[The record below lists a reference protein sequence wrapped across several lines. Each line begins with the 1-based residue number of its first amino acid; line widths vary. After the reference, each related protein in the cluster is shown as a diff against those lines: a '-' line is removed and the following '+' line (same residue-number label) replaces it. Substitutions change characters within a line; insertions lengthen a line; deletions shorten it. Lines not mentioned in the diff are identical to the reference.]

1 MFCALG
7 RCLCKKDAVRALST
21 GEVSTALRPFYFT
34 VHPDL
39 FGQYPTQRT
48 VNENSLKQLSSIIEC
63 LQQHRPIRPTTLP
76 FYLRSKD
83 EKEVKAGK
91 FTLVQIQLKERDLRQ
106 TILSIL
112 KTCDLPTTFVDKI
125 EEEKATNID
134 AKYKSR
140 FWQRK
145 GYTGENIDFSEL
157 EDDPIYA
164 SILMKRKI
172 NIEPDTLKAYL
183 DKHINEVHVKLEAC
197 RPMREEVQKLEKILC
212 SELGLKN
219 ITWDCGWNIAHYR
232 GCLLAFKALAEHH
245 PLPMEVLRNRTLVF
259 ANDTGISLE
268 GSVMLNSG
276 EVRHNWL
283 DLIKNVQKHDVVL
296 LRLPAFEKAVSQVLL
311 DIKVG
316 RRVLYM
322 CRKFMPKVMVSQ
334 YEQQLRQLTTTL
346 SDYRGRRSYPKVWP
360 TTLSAYEIVI
370 EAEAGPLMLSP
381 TGQFIV
387 PSSCPSF
394 LLVNFITENLE
405 EATKRLHHYN
415 NIKYVERALHDKAV
429 KELGLIDLNK
439 DDSITPDLMIQCCER
454 LLLHKGVLAPLLE
467 GVMLWV
473 THYYSVMSDGVL
485 CIPWDWK
492 L

>member
-1 MFCALG
+1 MYCTTLG
-7 RCLCKKDAVRALST
+7 RCFCRRDAMRALST

-48 VNENSLKQLSSIIEC
+48 VNENSLKQLSSILET
-63 LQQHRPIRPTTLP
+63 LQQKQPIRPTILP

-91 FTLVQIQLKERDLRQ
+91 FTLVKIQLKEKDLRQ

-125 EEEKATNID
+125 EEQKPVT
-134 AKYKSR
+134 KCKSS
-140 FWQRK
+140 FWQCSGIK
-145 GYTGENIDFSEL
+145 AEFSEL

-164 SILMKRKI
+164 SIIMKRKI
-172 NIEPDTLKAYL
+172 NAEPDTLKAYL
-183 DKHINEVHVKLEAC
+183 DKHINEAHVKLEAC
-197 RPMREEVQKLEKILC
+197 RPMRDEVEKLEKILC
-212 SELGLKN
+212 SDLGLKD
-219 ITWDCGWNIAHYR
+219 IVWDCGWNIAHYR
-232 GCLLAFKALAEHH
+232 GCLLAFQALAEHH
-245 PLPMEVLRNRTLVF
+245 PESMEVLRNRTLVF

-268 GSVMLNSG
+268 GNVMLNSG
-276 EVRHNWL
+276 E
-283 DLIKNVQKHDVVL
+283 LIKNVRKHDAVL
-296 LRLPAFEKAVSQVLL
+296 LKLPAFEKAVSQVLL

-316 RRVLYM
+316 RR
-322 CRKFMPKVMVSQ
+322 KFMPKVMVGQ
-334 YEQQLRQLTTTL
+334 YERQLRQLTTTL
-346 SDYRGRRSYPKVWP
+346 SDYRGKRKYPNSWP
-360 TTLSAYEIVI
+360 ISLSAYEIVI

-394 LLVNFITENLE
+394 LLVNFISENLE

-415 NIKYVERALHDKAV
+415 NIKHVERELHRKTI
-429 KELGLIDLNK
+429 KELGLAALNK

-454 LLLHKGVLAPLLE
+454 LLLHKRDLASSLQ

-485 CIPWDWK
+485 CVPWDWK

>member
-1 MFCALG
+1 MYCTLVRCFC
-7 RCLCKKDAVRALST
+7 RTDAVRALSM

-48 VNENSLKQLSSIIEC
+48 VNENSLKQLSSILET
-63 LQQHRPIRPTTLP
+63 LQQQRPIRPTTLP

-83 EKEVKAGK
+83 EKDLKAGK
-91 FTLVQIQLKERDLRQ
+91 FTLVKIEFNEKDLRK

-125 EEEKATNID
+125 EETKSSSTYS
-134 AKYKSR
+134 KSPYKSKY
-140 FWQRK
+140 WQR
-145 GYTGENIDFSEL
+145 GNSFGEKIDFSEL

-164 SILMKRKI
+164 SIIMKRKI
-172 NIEPDTLKAYL
+172 NMEPDTLKAYL
-183 DKHINEVHVKLEAC
+183 EKHINEVHVKLEAC
-197 RPMREEVQKLEKILC
+197 KSVREEVKKLEKALC
-212 SELGLKN
+212 LDLGLKN
-219 ITWDCGWNIAHYR
+219 ILWDCGWNIAHYR
-232 GCLLAFKALAEHH
+232 GCLLAFRALAEHH
-245 PLPMEVLRNRTLVF
+245 PVPMEVLKDRTLVF
-259 ANDTGISLE
+259 ANDTGINLE
-268 GSVMLNSG
+268 GNVMLNSG

-283 DLIKNVQKHDVVL
+283 DLIKNVRKYDAVL
-296 LRLPAFEKAVSQVLL
+296 QRLPAFEKAVSTVLL
-311 DIKVG
+311 NIKVG
-316 RRVLYM
+316 R
-322 CRKFMPKVMVSQ
+322 RKFMPKVMAGQ
-334 YEQQLRQLTTTL
+334 YERQLRQLTTTL
-346 SDYRGRRSYPKVWP
+346 SDYRGKRKYPNVWP
-360 TTLSAYEIVI
+360 ADLSEYEIVI

-394 LLVNFITENLE
+394 LLISFITENLA

-415 NIKYVERALHDKAV
+415 NVKHIERELHQKATT
-429 KELGLIDLNK
+429 ELGLIVLNK
-439 DDSITPDLMIQCCER
+439 DDSINPDLMIQCCER
-454 LLLHKGVLAPLLE
+454 LLMHKQTLAPLLN

-485 CIPWDWK
+485 CIPWNWK

>member
-1 MFCALG
+1 MYCALG
-7 RCLCKKDAVRALST
+7 RCFCRKDAVRALST
-21 GEVSTALRPFYFT
+21 GEISTALRPFYFT

-48 VNENSLKQLSSIIEC
+48 VNENSLKQLSSIIES
-63 LQQHRPIRPTTLP
+63 LQQQRPIRPTILP
-76 FYLRSKD
+76 FYLRSKN
-83 EKEVKAGK
+83 EEELKAGK
-91 FTLVQIQLKERDLRQ
+91 FTLVQIQLKEKDIRQ

-112 KTCDLPTTFVDKI
+112 KTCDLPTTFVDQI
-125 EEEKATNID
+125 EEQKPTDNV
-134 AKYKSR
+134 KYKSK

-145 GYTGENIDFSEL
+145 GVGEDIDFSEL

-172 NIEPDTLKAYL
+172 NSEPDTLKAYL

-197 RPMREEVQKLEKILC
+197 RPIREEVQKLEKILC

-219 ITWDCGWNIAHYR
+219 IIWDCGWNIAHYR
-232 GCLLAFKALAEHH
+232 GCLLAFKALSEHH
-245 PLPMEVLRNRTLVF
+245 PKSMEVLKNRTLVF
-259 ANDTGISLE
+259 ANDTGISVE
-268 GSVMLNSG
+268 GNVMLNSG

-283 DLIKNVQKHDVVL
+283 DLIKNIQKYDVVL

-311 DIKVG
+311 NIKVG

-334 YEQQLRQLTTTL
+334 YEQQLQQLITTL
-346 SDYRGRRSYPKVWP
+346 SDYRGRRNYPKVWP
-360 TTLSAYEIVI
+360 TDLSTYEIVI
-370 EAEAGPLMLSP
+370 ETEAGPLMLSP

-394 LLVNFITENLE
+394 LLVNFITDNLE

-415 NIKYVERALHDKAV
+415 NIKYVERELHNKV
-429 KELGLIDLNK
+429 VQELGLTILNK

-454 LLLHKGVLAPLLE
+454 LLLHKNTLTPLLKD
-467 GVMLWV
+467 VMLWV
-473 THYYSVMSDGVL
+473 THYYSIMSDGVL

>member
-1 MFCALG
+1 MYCTTLG
-7 RCLCKKDAVRALST
+7 RCFCRRDAMRALST

-48 VNENSLKQLSSIIEC
+48 VNENSLKQLSSILET
-63 LQQHRPIRPTTLP
+63 LQQKQPIRPTILP

-91 FTLVQIQLKERDLRQ
+91 FTLVKIQLKEKDLRQ

-125 EEEKATNID
+125 EEQKPVT
-134 AKYKSR
+134 KCKSS
-140 FWQRK
+140 FWQCSGIK
-145 GYTGENIDFSEL
+145 AEFSEL

-164 SILMKRKI
+164 SIIMKRKI
-172 NIEPDTLKAYL
+172 NAEPDTLKAYL
-183 DKHINEVHVKLEAC
+183 DKHINEAHVKLEAC
-197 RPMREEVQKLEKILC
+197 RPMRDEVEKLEKILC
-212 SELGLKN
+212 SDLGLKD
-219 ITWDCGWNIAHYR
+219 IVWDCGWNIAHYR
-232 GCLLAFKALAEHH
+232 GCLLAFQALAEHH
-245 PLPMEVLRNRTLVF
+245 PESMEVLRNRTLVF

-268 GSVMLNSG
+268 GNVMLNSG
-276 EVRHNWL
+276 E
-283 DLIKNVQKHDVVL
+283 LIKNVRKHDAVL
-296 LRLPAFEKAVSQVLL
+296 LKLPAFEKAVSQVLL

-322 CRKFMPKVMVSQ
+322 CRKFMPKVMVGQ
-334 YEQQLRQLTTTL
+334 YERQLRQLTTTL
-346 SDYRGRRSYPKVWP
+346 SDYRGKRKYPNSWP
-360 TTLSAYEIVI
+360 ISLSAYEIVI

-394 LLVNFITENLE
+394 LLVNFISENLE

-415 NIKYVERALHDKAV
+415 NIKHVERELHRKTI
-429 KELGLIDLNK
+429 KELGLAALNK

-454 LLLHKGVLAPLLE
+454 LLLHKRDLASSLQ

-485 CIPWDWK
+485 CVPWDWK

>member
-1 MFCALG
+1 MFGVLG
-7 RCLCKKDAVRALST
+7 RCFCKRDAVRALST

-48 VNENSLKQLSSIIEC
+48 VNENSLKQLSSILEC
-63 LQQHRPIRPTTLP
+63 LQQQKPIRPTTLP

-125 EEEKATNID
+125 EEQKPSDGAQ
-134 AKYKSR
+134 YKSR

-145 GYTGENIDFSEL
+145 GYSGENIDFSEL

-164 SILMKRKI
+164 SIMMKRKI

-197 RPMREEVQKLEKILC
+197 RPMREEVQKLEKLLC

-219 ITWDCGWNIAHYR
+219 IKWDCGWNIAHYR
-232 GCLLAFKALAEHH
+232 GCLLAFKALSEHH
-245 PLPMEVLRNRTLVF
+245 PEPMKVLRNRTLVF

-316 RRVLYM
+316 RR
-322 CRKFMPKVMVSQ
+322 KFMPKVMVSQ
-334 YEQQLRQLTTTL
+334 YERQLRQLTTTL
-346 SDYRGRRSYPKVWP
+346 SDYRGRRNYPKVWP
-360 TTLSAYEIVI
+360 GNLSAYEIGSWSSNAVSYWTI
-370 EAEAGPLMLSP
+370 YSSIFMPRLSFS
-381 TGQFIV
+381 QF
-387 PSSCPSF
+387 
-394 LLVNFITENLE
+394 
-405 EATKRLHHYN
+405 HY
-415 NIKYVERALHDKAV
+415 R
-429 KELGLIDLNK
+429 
-439 DDSITPDLMIQCCER
+439 
-454 LLLHKGVLAPLLE
+454 
-467 GVMLWV
+467 
-473 THYYSVMSDGVL
+473 
-485 CIPWDWK
+485 K
-492 L
+492 LRRSY

>member
-1 MFCALG
+1 MYCALR
-7 RCLCKKDAVRALST
+7 RCFCRKEVVRALST
-21 GEVSTALRPFYFT
+21 GEISTALRPFYFT

-48 VNENSLKQLSSIIEC
+48 VNENSLKQLSSIIES
-63 LQQHRPIRPTTLP
+63 LQQQKPIRPTTLP
-76 FYLRSKD
+76 FYLRSKN

-91 FTLVQIQLKERDLRQ
+91 FTLVQIQLKEKDLRQ

-112 KTCDLPTTFVDKI
+112 KTCDLPTTFVDQI
-125 EEEKATNID
+125 EEQKPSDNRR
-134 AKYKSR
+134 YKSR
-140 FWQRK
+140 FWGRK
-145 GYTGENIDFSEL
+145 GVGEDIDFSEL

-164 SILMKRKI
+164 SIIMKRKI
-172 NIEPDTLKAYL
+172 NVEPDTLKAYL

-197 RPMREEVQKLEKILC
+197 RPAREEVQKLEKILC

-219 ITWDCGWNIAHYR
+219 IMWDCGWNIAHYR

-245 PLPMEVLRNRTLVF
+245 PEPMEVLKNRTLVF
-259 ANDTGISLE
+259 ANDTGISVE
-268 GSVMLNSG
+268 GNVMLNSG

-283 DLIKNVQKHDVVL
+283 DLIKNIQKYDVVL
-296 LRLPAFEKAVSQVLL
+296 LRLPAFEKAVSKVLL

-316 RRVLYM
+316 R
-322 CRKFMPKVMVSQ
+322 RKFMPKVMVSQ
-334 YEQQLRQLTTTL
+334 YERQLRQLTTTL
-346 SDYRGRRSYPKVWP
+346 SDYRGRRNYPKVWP
-360 TTLSAYEIVI
+360 ADLSPYEIVI
-370 EAEAGPLMLSP
+370 ETEAGPLMLSP

-394 LLVNFITENLE
+394 LLVNFITENFE

-415 NIKYVERALHDKAV
+415 KIKYVERELHGKV
-429 KELGLIDLNK
+429 IKELGLTVLNK
-439 DDSITPDLMIQCCER
+439 DDSITPDLMVQCCER
-454 LLLHKGVLAPLLE
+454 LLLHKNVLAPLLN

>member
-1 MFCALG
+1 MYCTLG
-7 RCLCKKDAVRALST
+7 RCLCRVDAVTVRALST
-21 GEVSTALRPFYFT
+21 GEISTALRPFYFT

-48 VNENSLKQLSSIIEC
+48 VNENSLKQLSSILEN
-63 LQQHRPIRPTTLP
+63 LQQRRPIRPTTLP

-91 FTLVQIQLKERDLRQ
+91 FTLVKIQLNEKDLRK

-125 EEEKATNID
+125 EERKPADDEKF
-134 AKYKSR
+134 KSR
-140 FWQRK
+140 FWRRK
-145 GYTGENIDFSEL
+145 GTSGETIDFSEF

-172 NIEPDTLKAYL
+172 NAEPDTLKAYL
-183 DKHINEVHVKLEAC
+183 DKHINDVHVKLEAC
-197 RPMREEVQKLEKILC
+197 RPMREEVEKLEKILC
-212 SELGLKN
+212 TELGLKN
-219 ITWDCGWNIAHYR
+219 ILWDCGWNIAHYR
-232 GCLLAFKALAEHH
+232 GCLLAFKALVEHH
-245 PLPMEVLRNRTLVF
+245 PEAMEVLKNRTLVF
-259 ANDTGISLE
+259 ANDTGIGVE
-268 GSVMLNSG
+268 GNIMLNSG

-283 DLIKNVQKHDVVL
+283 DLLKNVAKHDVVL

-316 RRVLYM
+316 RR
-322 CRKFMPKVMVSQ
+322 KFMPKVMVSQ
-334 YEQQLRQLTTTL
+334 YEHQLRQLTTTL
-346 SDYRGRRSYPKVWP
+346 SDYRGRRKYPNVWP
-360 TTLSAYEIVI
+360 ANLSAYEIVI

-405 EATKRLHHYN
+405 EATKRLLHYN
-415 NIKYVERALHDKAV
+415 KIKYVERELHDKAI
-429 KELGLIDLNK
+429 KELSLTALNK

-454 LLLHKGVLAPLLE
+454 LLAHKKILAPSLE
-467 GVMLWV
+467 GVRLWV

-485 CIPWDWK
+485 CVPWDWK

>member
-1 MFCALG
+1 MYCALR
-7 RCLCKKDAVRALST
+7 RCFCRKDAVRALSM
-21 GEVSTALRPFYFT
+21 GEISTALRPFYFT

-48 VNENSLKQLSSIIEC
+48 VNENSLKQLSSIIEN
-63 LQQHRPIRPTTLP
+63 LQQQRPVRPTTLP

-83 EKEVKAGK
+83 EKELKAGK
-91 FTLVQIQLKERDLRQ
+91 FTLVQIQLKEKDIKQ

-112 KTCDLPTTFVDKI
+112 KTCDLPTTFVDQI
-125 EEEKATNID
+125 EEQKPPESIRFKS
-134 AKYKSR
+134 KY
-140 FWQRK
+140 WQRR
-145 GYTGENIDFSEL
+145 GPGEDIDFSEL

-183 DKHINEVHVKLEAC
+183 DKHITEVHVKLEAC

-219 ITWDCGWNIAHYR
+219 IVWDCGWNIAHYR

-245 PLPMEVLRNRTLVF
+245 PTSMEVLKNRTLVF
-259 ANDTGISLE
+259 ANDTGISVE
-268 GSVMLNSG
+268 GNVMLNSG

-283 DLIKNVQKHDVVL
+283 DLIKNIQKYDVVL

-334 YEQQLRQLTTTL
+334 YERQLRQLTTTL
-346 SDYRGRRSYPKVWP
+346 SDYRGRRNYPKVWP
-360 TTLSAYEIVI
+360 VDLSSYEIVI

-415 NIKYVERALHDKAV
+415 NIKYVERELHDKV
-429 KELGLIDLNK
+429 VQELGLIVLNK

-454 LLLHKGVLAPLLE
+454 LLLHKNVLSPLLNE
-467 GVMLWV
+467 VMLWV

>member
-1 MFCALG
+1 M
-7 RCLCKKDAVRALST
+7 RALST

-48 VNENSLKQLSSIIEC
+48 VNENSLKQLSSILEN
-63 LQQHRPIRPTTLP
+63 LQQQRPVRPTTLP

-83 EKEVKAGK
+83 EKDVKAGK
-91 FTLVQIQLKERDLRQ
+91 FTLVNIQLKEKDLRQ

-125 EEEKATNID
+125 EEPKTPERRG
-134 AKYKSR
+134 YKSR
-140 FWQRK
+140 FWQRS
-145 GYTGENIDFSEL
+145 GAPGERIDFSEL

-164 SILMKRKI
+164 SIIMKRKI
-172 NIEPDTLKAYL
+172 SADPDTLKAYL
-183 DKHINEVHVKLEAC
+183 EKHVNEAHVKLEAC
-197 RPMREEVQKLEKILC
+197 RPVREEVKKLEKILC
-212 SELGLKN
+212 SQLGLKN
-219 ITWDCGWNIAHYR
+219 IVWDCGWNIAHYR

-245 PLPMEVLRNRTLVF
+245 PEQMRVLKDRKLVF

-283 DLIKNVQKHDVVL
+283 DLIKNVPNHDVVL

-316 RRVLYM
+316 RR
-322 CRKFMPKVMVSQ
+322 KFMPKVMVSQ
-334 YEQQLRQLTTTL
+334 YERQLRQLTTTL
-346 SDYRGRRSYPKVWP
+346 SDYRGKRKYPNVWP
-360 TTLSAYEIVI
+360 TSLSAYEIVI

-405 EATKRLHHYN
+405 EASKRLHHYN
-415 NIKYVERALHDKAV
+415 NIKHVERELHNKV
-429 KELGLIDLNK
+429 IKELSLVALNK

-454 LLLHKGVLAPLLE
+454 LLEHKHVLAPLLE

-485 CIPWDWK
+485 CVPWDWK

>member
-7 RCLCKKDAVRALST
+7 RCVCRRNAVRALST

-48 VNENSLKQLSSIIEC
+48 VNENSLKQLSSIIEN
-63 LQQHRPIRPTTLP
+63 LQQQRPVRPITLP

-83 EKEVKAGK
+83 EKEVKA
-91 FTLVQIQLKERDLRQ
+91 
-106 TILSIL
+106 
-112 KTCDLPTTFVDKI
+112 DKI
-125 EEEKATNID
+125 EEQKPSENG
-134 AKYKSR
+134 KYKSR
-140 FWQRK
+140 FWQRR
-145 GYTGENIDFSEL
+145 GPGEDIDFSEL

-164 SILMKRKI
+164 SIIMKRKI

-183 DKHINEVHVKLEAC
+183 DKHITEVHVKLEAC

-212 SELGLKN
+212 NELGLKS
-219 ITWDCGWNIAHYR
+219 IKWDCGWNIAHYR
-232 GCLLAFKALAEHH
+232 GCLLAFKALVEHH
-245 PLPMEVLRNRTLVF
+245 PTPMEVLKNRMLVF

-296 LRLPAFEKAVSQVLL
+296 LKLPAFEKAVSQVLL

-334 YEQQLRQLTTTL
+334 YERQLRQLTTTL
-346 SDYRGRRSYPKVWP
+346 SDYRGRKNYPKVWP
-360 TTLSAYEIVI
+360 ANLSTYEIVI

-415 NIKYVERALHDKAV
+415 NIKYVEHELHDKAV
-429 KELGLIDLNK
+429 QELGLTALNK

-454 LLLHKGVLAPLLE
+454 LLLHKTVLAPLLE

>member
-91 FTLVQIQLKERDLRQ
+91 FTLVQIQLKERDLKQ

-125 EEEKATNID
+125 EEEKPTSID

-145 GYTGENIDFSEL
+145 GYAGENIDFSEL

-197 RPMREEVQKLEKILC
+197 RPMREEVQKLERILC

-245 PLPMEVLRNRTLVF
+245 PLPMEVLRDRTLVF

-316 RRVLYM
+316 RR
-322 CRKFMPKVMVSQ
+322 KFMPKVMVSQ

-360 TTLSAYEIVI
+360 TSLSSYEIVI